1 MELADEPFALRTERV
16 AVAVDARDRFLQT
29 GIELGV
35 VLTQA
40 RVRGL
45 ELRAGIVLGSRET
58 VAGPGKQT
66 ERDRGRE
73 HGQHARQLR
82 GDTREEE
89 PIAADMRD
97 GEQEDR
103 DARRIAYAKD
113 EKLRAEQD
121 RDRPRLGALDGR
133 PRGGREQQHDLGDED
148 RGRGALEPR
157 ASAHERGQHAA
168 RDPEGDGGNP
178 QHQDSFGA
186 EDDLIVREDVEHVNA
201 DEGEEAAA
209 HTAREPRPLLD
220 IERGVHVHVDGGN
233 TRFDMA
239 DREAL
244 LLVEDDPTLA
254 KSLADT
260 LRAQGLRVDVATTLA
275 AARSVFARA
284 RHALALVDLGLPDGD
299 GRALLPELRAAG
311 CHAIVLTVVDDEAV
325 VLSALSAGALGYV
338 LKGDVALAPASA
350 VESLRAGGS
359 PLSPRVARALLAR
372 MTPSLEEHA
381 ITKREREM
389 LELFARGLTYTEAGE
404 VLGVSVNTVRTHVK
418 HVYEK
423 LHVSSK
429 AEAVA
434 RVFGR
439 P

>member
-1 MELADEPFALRTERV
+1 
-16 AVAVDARDRFLQT
+16 
-29 GIELGV
+29 
-35 VLTQA
+35 
-40 RVRGL
+40 
-45 ELRAGIVLGSRET
+45 
-58 VAGPGKQT
+58 
-66 ERDRGRE
+66 
-73 HGQHARQLR
+73 
-82 GDTREEE
+82 
-89 PIAADMRD
+89 
-97 GEQEDR
+97 
-103 DARRIAYAKD
+103 
-113 EKLRAEQD
+113 
-121 RDRPRLGALDGR
+121 
-133 PRGGREQQHDLGDED
+133 
-148 RGRGALEPR
+148 
-157 ASAHERGQHAA
+157 
-168 RDPEGDGGNP
+168 
-178 QHQDSFGA
+178 
-186 EDDLIVREDVEHVNA
+186 
-201 DEGEEAAA
+201 
-209 HTAREPRPLLD
+209 
-220 IERGVHVHVDGGN
+220 
-233 TRFDMA
+233 MA

-439 P
+439 T